1 MNIKKIIK
9 EEIGKPSV
17 REFEQAIK
25 DVRPMIPSITHKI
38 IHDENLE
45 HNQETVI
52 KINNDIL
59 EKIRRGDDEILDQM
73 WEMAGS
79 MIIKNAINIITFYT
93 R

>member
-9 EEIGKPSV
+9 EEIEKPSV